1 MVVAESIYH
10 SPYLPWTVSEEER
23 RRFRR
28 TVLGV
33 FLFCLLFA
41 VVMPFLPVPQV
52 DREKAERV
60 PPRLAKLVLERRQ
73 EANLPA
79 PTRTLEPEVQ
89 PAKNVPKVEKKKI
102 EKRKK
107 PEPPKQDLATARK
120 RAERAGLLAFKDELA
135 ALRDAPVLENLK
147 NDKPLQRGAGQETA
161 KAERSVVVANATK
174 ASGGIN
180 TSKLSRDTGGAGLAG
195 RTSTKVESPVGA
207 IEQARVHR
215 GGGTRKAS
223 RSIEEIQLVFDRN
236 KAAIYTIYNRALRK
250 DPTLQGKVVLKIT
263 IEPSGKVAAC
273 EIVSSELGEP
283 DLERKLIA
291 RILLF
296 DFGSKDVEKLVVT
309 YPIDFLPS

>member
-1 MVVAESIYH
+1 MAVAESFYH
-10 SPYLPWTVSEEER
+10 SAYLPWAVSEEEQ

-28 TVLGV
+28 ILLGV

-52 DREKAERV
+52 DRETAETV
-60 PPRLAKLVLERRQ
+60 PPRLAKLVLERKQ
-73 EANLPA
+73 AAQPPA
-79 PTRTLEPEVQ
+79 PAKAPEPEVQ
-89 PAKNVPKVEKKKI
+89 TAKKAPKLEKKKM
-102 EKRKK
+102 ERPKR
-107 PEPPKQDLATARK
+107 PEQPKQDVATARK
-120 RAERAGLLAFKDELA
+120 KAERAGLLAFKDELA
-135 ALRDAPVLENLK
+135 ALRDDPVLQGLK
-147 NDKPLQRGAGQETA
+147 NDNKLQRGAGQEAA
-161 KAERSVVVANATK
+161 KAERSVIVANATR

-180 TSKLSRDTGGAGLAG
+180 TSKLSRDTGGVGLAG
-195 RTSTKVESPVGA
+195 RTGTKVESPIGGT
-207 IEQARVHR
+207 EQARTH
-215 GGGTRKAS
+215 GGGGARKAS

-236 KAAIYTIYNRALRK
+236 KSAIYSIYNRALRQ

-273 EIVSSELGEP
+273 EIVSSELG
-283 DLERKLIA
+283 DSALERKLIA

>member
-1 MVVAESIYH
+1 MVVAESFYH
-10 SPYLPWTVSEEER
+10 SAYLPWTVSEEEQ
-23 RRFRR
+23 RRFLR

-52 DREKAERV
+52 DRETSERV
-60 PPRLAKLVLERRQ
+60 PPRLAKLVLERKQ
-73 EANLPA
+73 EVKPPA
-79 PTRTLEPEVQ
+79 PAKALEPVKK
-89 PAKNVPKVEKKKI
+89 APKLEKKKM
-102 EKRKK
+102 EKLTK
-107 PEPPKQDLATARK
+107 PEPPKQDVATARK
-120 RAERAGLLAFKDELA
+120 KAERAGLLAFKDELA
-135 ALRDAPVLENLK
+135 ALRDEPVLQGLR
-147 NDKPLQRGAGQETA
+147 NDKQLQRGAGQEAA
-161 KAERSVVVANATK
+161 KAERSVVVANATR

-180 TSKLSRDTGGAGLAG
+180 TSNLSRDTGGVGLAG
-195 RTSTKVESPVGA
+195 RANTKVESPVQGT
-207 IEQARVHR
+207 EQARVHR

-236 KAAIYTIYNRALRK
+236 KAAIYSIYNRALRK

-263 IEPSGKVAAC
+263 IEPSGKVVAC
-273 EIVSSELGEP
+273 EIVSSELGDP
-283 DLERKLIA
+283 ALERKLIA

>member
-1 MVVAESIYH
+1 MAVAQSFYH
-10 SPYLPWTVSEEER
+10 SPYLPWAVSEEEQ

-41 VVMPFLPVPQV
+41 VVIPFLPVPQV

-60 PPRLAKLVLERRQ
+60 PPRLAKLVLERKQ
-73 EANLPA
+73 EAKSPA
-79 PTRTLEPEVQ
+79 PAKALEPE
-89 PAKNVPKVEKKKI
+89 AKAVKKVPKPEKNKVK
-102 EKRKK
+102 ERKK
-107 PEPPKQDLATARK
+107 AEPPKQNVATARRK
-120 RAERAGLLAFKDELA
+120 AERAGLLAFKDQLA
-135 ALRDAPVLENLK
+135 ALRDEPVLQNLR
-147 NDKPLQRGAGQETA
+147 NDKPLQRGAGQKTR
-161 KAERSVVVANATK
+161 KVQRSVIVSNATK

-180 TSKLSRDTGGAGLAG
+180 TAKLSRDTGGAGLAG
-195 RTSTKVESPVGA
+195 RAGTKVESPVEGTK
-207 IEQARVHR
+207 QARVQR
-215 GGGTRKAS
+215 GGGARKAS

-236 KAAIYTIYNRALRK
+236 KAAIYAIYNRALRK

-273 EIVSSELGEP
+273 EIVSSELGDP
-283 DLERKLIA
+283 ALERKLIA

-296 DFGSKDVEKLVVT
+296 DFGSKDAEKLVVT

>member
-1 MVVAESIYH
+1 MVVAESFYH
-10 SPYLPWTVSEEER
+10 SAYLPWTVSEEEQ

-52 DREKAERV
+52 DRETSERV
-60 PPRLAKLVLERRQ
+60 PPRLAKLVLERKQ
-73 EANLPA
+73 EVKPPA
-79 PTRTLEPEVQ
+79 PAKALEPVKK
-89 PAKNVPKVEKKKI
+89 APKLEKKKI
-102 EKRKK
+102 EKLTK
-107 PEPPKQDLATARK
+107 PEPPKQDVATARK
-120 RAERAGLLAFKDELA
+120 KAERAGLLAFKDELA
-135 ALRDAPVLENLK
+135 ALRDEPVLQGLR
-147 NDKPLQRGAGQETA
+147 NDKQLQRGAGQEAA
-161 KAERSVVVANATK
+161 KAERSVVVANATR

-180 TSKLSRDTGGAGLAG
+180 TSNLSRDTGGVGLAG
-195 RTSTKVESPVGA
+195 RANTKVESPVQGT
-207 IEQARVHR
+207 EQARVHR

-236 KAAIYTIYNRALRK
+236 KAAIYSIYNRALRK

-263 IEPSGKVAAC
+263 IEPSGKVVAC
-273 EIVSSELGEP
+273 EIVSSELGDP
-283 DLERKLIA
+283 ALERKLIA

>member
-1 MVVAESIYH
+1 MAVAELFYH
-10 SPYLPWTVSEEER
+10 SSYLPWTVSEEEQ

-52 DREKAERV
+52 DREQAERV
-60 PPRLAKLVLERRQ
+60 PPRLAKLVLERKQ
-73 EANLPA
+73 EVKPPLPA
-79 PTRTLEPEVQ
+79 KAIEPEAQAVKK
-89 PAKNVPKVEKKKI
+89 APKVEKKKV
-102 EKRKK
+102 EKK
-107 PEPPKQDLATARK
+107 PEPPKQDVATARK
-120 RAERAGLLAFKDELA
+120 KAERAGLLAFKDELA
-135 ALRDAPVLENLK
+135 ALRDEPVLRGLR
-147 NDKPLQRGAGQETA
+147 NDKQLQRGAGQESA
-161 KAERSVVVANATK
+161 KTERSVIVGNATR

-180 TSKLSRDTGGAGLAG
+180 TSKLSRDTGGVGLTG
-195 RTSTKVESPVGA
+195 RTGTRVQSPVESG
-207 IEQARVHR
+207 EQTRVHR
-215 GGGTRKAS
+215 GGGTRKVS

-236 KAAIYTIYNRALRK
+236 KAAIYSIYNRALRK
-250 DPTLQGKVVLKIT
+250 DPALQGKVVLKIT

-273 EIVSSELGEP
+273 EIVSSELRDP
-283 DLERKLIA
+283 ALERKLIA

>member
-1 MVVAESIYH
+1 MAVAESFYH
-10 SPYLPWTVSEEER
+10 SAYLPWTVSEEEQ

-28 TVLGV
+28 TVFGV

-60 PPRLAKLVLERRQ
+60 PPRLAKLVLERKQ
-73 EANLPA
+73 EAKPPVPA
-79 PTRTLEPEVQ
+79 RVPEPEAQTAKKVSKLKKKKMEKLKQ
-89 PAKNVPKVEKKKI
+89 PEPAKQDVAAA
-102 EKRKK
+102 RKK
-107 PEPPKQDLATARK
+107 
-120 RAERAGLLAFKDELA
+120 AERAGLLAFKDELA
-135 ALRDAPVLENLK
+135 ALRDEPVLPGLR
-147 NDKPLQRGAGQETA
+147 NDKQLQRGAGQEAA
-161 KAERSVVVANATK
+161 KAERSVVVANATR

-180 TSKLSRDTGGAGLAG
+180 TSKLSRDTGGVGLVG
-195 RTSTKVESPVGA
+195 RANTKVESPVEGT
-207 IEQARVHR
+207 EQARVQR

-236 KAAIYTIYNRALRK
+236 KAAIYSIYNRALRK

-263 IEPSGKVAAC
+263 IEPSGKVAGC
-273 EIVSSELGEP
+273 EIVSSELDDP
-283 DLERKLIA
+283 VLERKLIA

>member
-1 MVVAESIYH
+1 MVVAESFYH
-10 SPYLPWTVSEEER
+10 SAYLPWTVSEEEQ

-52 DREKAERV
+52 DRETSERV
-60 PPRLAKLVLERRQ
+60 PPRLAKLVLERKQ
-73 EANLPA
+73 EVKPPA
-79 PTRTLEPEVQ
+79 PAKALEPVKK
-89 PAKNVPKVEKKKI
+89 APKLEKKKM
-102 EKRKK
+102 EKLTK
-107 PEPPKQDLATARK
+107 PEPPKQDVATARK
-120 RAERAGLLAFKDELA
+120 KAERAGLLAFKDELA
-135 ALRDAPVLENLK
+135 ALRDEPVLQGLR
-147 NDKPLQRGAGQETA
+147 NDKQLQRGAGQEAA
-161 KAERSVVVANATK
+161 KAERSVVVANATR

-180 TSKLSRDTGGAGLAG
+180 TSNLSRDTGGVGLAG
-195 RTSTKVESPVGA
+195 RANTKVESPVQGT
-207 IEQARVHR
+207 EQARVHR

-236 KAAIYTIYNRALRK
+236 KAAIYSIYNRALRK

-263 IEPSGKVAAC
+263 IEPSGKVVAC
-273 EIVSSELGEP
+273 EIVSSELGDP
-283 DLERKLIA
+283 ALERKLIA